1 MIMRICLAL
10 CLVVVPLQTYAGQAI
25 IRETE
30 TGIVVEYT
38 PDEEDSKAVVQQE
51 KSREAEE
58 EAKAA
63 LEEKRAAQR
72 AKSEARKAA
81 REKEGDE

>member
-1 MIMRICLAL
+1 MNMRICLAL
-10 CLVVVPLQTYAGQAI
+10 LFVVLPLQAYAGQTT
-25 IRETE
+25 IRETD
-30 TGIVVEYT
+30 TGIIVEYT

-58 EAKAA
+58 EAKKA

-72 AKSEARKAA
+72 AKSEGRKAA